1 MHLIEPK
8 NKKGTAGTQ
17 SDSASVLFYPRN
29 ECLSPS
35 KLMLRKGVNDEG
47 KRPP

>member
-1 MHLIEPK
+1 MEAK

-17 SDSASVLFYPRN
+17 SDSASALFYPGN